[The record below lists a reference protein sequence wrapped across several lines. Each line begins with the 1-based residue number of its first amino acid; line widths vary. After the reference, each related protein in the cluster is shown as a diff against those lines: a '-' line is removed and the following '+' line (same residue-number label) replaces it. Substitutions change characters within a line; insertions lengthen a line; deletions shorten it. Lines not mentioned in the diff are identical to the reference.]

1 LLLILALAHKSS
13 LIVCPLGVSLAVEG
27 HLINIR
33 LIIGPRAFGAI
44 VVSRKFIDR
53 ISYGPSWKSG
63 SVISRDEQAG
73 LAPEAITIGDFPL
86 ERKHNG

>member
-1 LLLILALAHKSS
+1 MRLAAMRATQFVAFNFGLGPQVFPNRLPA
-13 LIVCPLGVSLAVEG
+13 GVSFAVEG

-53 ISYGPSWKSG
+53 IS
-63 SVISRDEQAG
+63 
-73 LAPEAITIGDFPL
+73 
-86 ERKHNG
+86 